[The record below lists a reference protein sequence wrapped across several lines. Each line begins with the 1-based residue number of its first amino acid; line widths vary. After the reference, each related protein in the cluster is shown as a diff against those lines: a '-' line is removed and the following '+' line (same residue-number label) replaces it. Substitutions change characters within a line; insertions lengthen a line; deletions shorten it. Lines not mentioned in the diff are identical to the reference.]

1 MPEIQALRP
10 MSTSQVLDRTFS
22 LYRHNFLLFA
32 GIAAFPPA
40 LVLLGQ
46 LLLLFLARPFS
57 LPGRTPSS
65 VASPMMT
72 AVTIASGGILIF
84 ALWLVGYAMAAGAS
98 VHAVSRVH
106 LGHRVGI
113 GESYRLIRA
122 HIGSILGIVI
132 IIFLCVFVVIALG
145 AAFFVIPVVLKA
157 SGAGLGDPMA
167 SVAFVLVGVLVL
179 LAAAACG
186 LFLFAK
192 LFLAVPACVLEKLGV
207 IESLKRSWSLTS
219 GSVWRLILV
228 IVLTLVIDYSIS
240 GVLSIP
246 YLVGIALVVTK
257 KDPSLLLPFVIWQY
271 VANFLSKTLADP
283 IASIS
288 AALIYYDQRVRKEAF
303 DLQLM
308 MEAIGPPPQPAAATA
323 AYPSAG

>member
-1 MPEIQALRP
+1 

-22 LYRHNFLLFA
+22 LYRHNFMLFA

-40 LVLLGQ
+40 LVLAGQ
-46 LLLLFLARPFS
+46 LVLLFMTKPFS
-57 LPGRTPSS
+57 LSGRVPGN
-65 VASPMMT
+65 VGSPIMA
-72 AVTIASGGILIF
+72 AVTFALGSILIF
-84 ALWLVGYAMAAGAS
+84 VLWLLGYAMAAGAS

-106 LGHRVGI
+106 LGHPAGI
-113 GESYRLIRA
+113 GESYRLIRP
-122 HIGSILGIVI
+122 HIGSILGIVVI
-132 IIFLCVFVVIALG
+132 AFLCVFAVIALG
-145 AAFFVIPVVLKA
+145 AAFFVIPIVLKA

-167 SVAFVLVGVLVL
+167 SVAFVLLGVLVL
-179 LAAAACG
+179 LAAAVCG

-192 LFLAVPACVLEKLGV
+192 FFLAVPSCVLERLGV
-207 IESLKRSWSLTS
+207 IVSIKRSWSLTS
-219 GSVWRLILV
+219 GSVGRVMLV
-228 IVLTLVIDYSIS
+228 IVLTVVIDLAIS
-240 GVLSIP
+240 WVLSIP

-271 VANFLSKTLADP
+271 FANFLSKTVANP

-308 MEAIGPPPQPAAATA
+308 MEAIGPPAQPAAATA
-323 AYPSAG
+323 AYPSTG